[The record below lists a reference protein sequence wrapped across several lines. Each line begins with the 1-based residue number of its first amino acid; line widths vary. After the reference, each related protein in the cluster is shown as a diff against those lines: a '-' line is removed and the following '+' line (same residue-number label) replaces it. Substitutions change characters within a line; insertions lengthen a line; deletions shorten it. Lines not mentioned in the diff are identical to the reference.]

1 MSKPETLLALR
12 KQMLLSRAALE
23 RAEMV
28 KALGSAAQSVN
39 SLRHNIPGLALGSV
53 GKNLPLVLTMI
64 QRLRLLAPVLPVLLM
79 VARRPLLRYLVLGG
93 AASALL
99 AFKGRGLIATLF
111 SQSRAGGRD
120 SDAAGG
126 Y

>member
-28 KALGSAAQSVN
+28 RAVGSAAQSVQ
-39 SLRHNIPGLALGSV
+39 SLRHNIPGLALGAV
-53 GKNLPLVLTMI
+53 GRNLPLVLSLV

-79 VARRPLLRYLVLGG
+79 VVRRPLLRYSVLG
-93 AASALL
+93 AAATVLL
-99 AFKGRGLIATLF
+99 AFKSWGLIAMLF
-111 SQSRAGGRD
+111 SKSGPEKR
-120 SDAAGG
+120 
-126 Y
+126 